1 MNESQRNSII
11 IALMKRE
18 GGFVDHPA
26 DRGGATNYGI
36 TRKVAMEHGYKG
48 DMQKLPIEVARDI
61 YLKKYWHA
69 LQLDDIAA
77 RAPALS
83 VALMDLGVHSGTGRA
98 ARFLQRLLNVLGNGG
113 QRWSPIKVDGCMG
126 TQTLMAMD
134 AMIKLRGGTSG
145 DNLAIA
151 INALRLAWLVDLAE
165 RDVSQQAFAQGWID
179 RVVRLGE
186 EMYDLES
193 DSSTAGEQRGYRRGS
208 RHGVA

>member
-11 IALMKRE
+11 VALMKRE
-18 GGFVDHPA
+18 GGFVDHPS

-36 TRKVAMEHGYKG
+36 TEQVAREHGYKG
-48 DMQKLPIEVARDI
+48 DMQALPVTLARDI
-61 YLKKYWHA
+61 YLKTYWQA
-69 LQLDDIAA
+69 LQLDDIGA
-77 RAPALS
+77 RAPALA
-83 VALMDLGVHSGTGRA
+83 VAMMDLGVHSGTGRA
-98 ARFLQRLLNVLGNGG
+98 ARFLQRLLNVLSNGG
-113 QRWSPIKVDGCMG
+113 QRWSPIKVDGCIG

-134 AMIKLRGGTSG
+134 AMIKLRGGKCG
-145 DNLAIA
+145 DDLATA

-193 DSSTAGEQRGYRRGS
+193 DSGTKGEHGARRGS
-208 RHGVA
+208 RHGMA